1 MRIDRWSPSLRNDHH
16 GGRVC
21 STSPFDLRRCIL
33 SPGAEII
40 AGVVLRLIGRAH
52 GEIVEQSAVA
62 RSRERGK
69 AALDGQMP
77 GFSKLQSP

>member
-1 MRIDRWSPSLRNDHH
+1 M
-16 GGRVC
+16 
-21 STSPFDLRRCIL
+21 
-33 SPGAEII
+33 
-40 AGVVLRLIGRAH
+40 VLRLIGRAH
-52 GEIVEQSAVA
+52 GEIVGQSAVA